1 MDTLHEILRYTHI
14 IGGFV
19 GLALFWIPIF
29 SKKGGKAHRQMGKYW
44 TWLAR
49 VVVLSA
55 LAGLFL
61 YIPEIIEKNISPNNY
76 AFLIFLGYLS
86 VVTYIVVDYG
96 VAVLKT
102 KKDPSQLNT
111 PYWNTMIL
119 LSFGASAFII
129 AFALIVKPESMPVLL
144 ALSPI
149 GIGTGLGMRSY
160 IKKGSSKYA
169 KKGKGSNKGW
179 LYEHLGSML
188 GAGIAFH
195 TAFAVFGITR
205 IYDIGLE
212 GMVAV
217 IPWVLPAAIGIP
229 AQYIWTRKYQRK
241 FKEI

>member
-1 MDTLHEILRYTHI
+1 MELLHETLRYIHMA
-14 IGGFV
+14 GGFI

-29 SKKGGKAHRQMGKYW
+29 SKKGSPIHKQMGKYW

-76 AFLIFLGYLS
+76 AFLLFLGYLS
-86 VVTYIVVDYG
+86 IVTYIVISYG
-96 VAVLKT
+96 VAVLKS
-102 KKDPSQLNT
+102 KKDPTSLNT
-111 PYWNTMIL
+111 PYWNLMIF
-119 LSFGASAFII
+119 LSFAASAFII
-129 AFALIVKPESMPVLL
+129 AFALIVKPDSMAVLL

-160 IKKGSSKYA
+160 IKKGSSKYG
-169 KKGKGSNKGW
+169 KKGIESNKAW

-195 TAFAVFGITR
+195 TAFAVFGMTR
-205 IYDIGLE
+205 TFDIGLE

-217 IPWVLPAAIGIP
+217 IPWILPAAIGIP
-229 AQYIWTRKYQRK
+229 AQYIWTRTYQKK